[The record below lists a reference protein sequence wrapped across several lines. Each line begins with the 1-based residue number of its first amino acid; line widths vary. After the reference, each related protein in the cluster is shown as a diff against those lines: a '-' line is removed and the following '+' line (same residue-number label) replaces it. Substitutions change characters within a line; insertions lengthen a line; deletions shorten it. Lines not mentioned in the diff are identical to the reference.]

1 MKPRPIT
8 IPLEDFESQWETI
21 FGARTNKPQPT
32 IEPIPFAGMVDVGE
46 EMDVAYHKDGKVTSF
61 KVKK

>member
-21 FGARTNKPQPT
+21 FGTKADKPQPT
-32 IEPIPFAGMVDVGE
+32 IEPIPFAGYVDIGE
-46 EMDVAYHKDGKVTSF
+46 DTDIKAQEK
-61 KVKK
+61 